1 MTQSHMCSPFHT
13 WMHFPVL
20 MFRLTF
26 LSTFEPWFIS
36 KRLNRYISR
45 LQTYSDCACPSLSTA
60 QVEQTWNARQAV
72 FSNRIAVN
80 KNSRLILL
88 KADTATYVTQSKIT
102 IQLNYIFYTNIIPIL
117 IFYTNIFYT
126 NCRITIITNIWR
138 SRTFFPQSLIPFHF
152 LFLVFFLPL
161 NLDYFAKAKRY
172 SQRLK
177 ASSRFTNLGRTKN

>member
-1 MTQSHMCSPFHT
+1 MAGEMTQSHMCSPFHT
-13 WMHFPVL
+13 WVHFPVL

-60 QVEQTWNARQAV
+60 QVEQTWNARQSV

-102 IQLNYIFYTNIIPIL
+102 IQLNYIFYTN
-117 IFYTNIFYT
+117 
-126 NCRITIITNIWR
+126 CRITIITNIWR
-138 SRTFFPQSLIPFHF
+138 SRTFFPQSLSTFRF
-152 LFLVFFLPL
+152 LFLVFF
-161 NLDYFAKAKRY
+161 FASKFGLFHK
-172 SQRLK
+172 S
-177 ASSRFTNLGRTKN
+177 

>member
-13 WMHFPVL
+13 WVHFPVL

-36 KRLNRYISR
+36 KRLNRFISR

-60 QVEQTWNARQAV
+60 PTSWADLKCKAV

-102 IQLNYIFYTNIIPIL
+102 IQLNYIFYTN
-117 IFYTNIFYT
+117 
-126 NCRITIITNIWR
+126 CRITIITNIWR
-138 SRTFFPQSLIPFHF
+138 SRTFFPQSLSPFRF

-161 NLDYFAKAKRY
+161 NLDYLTKAKRY

-177 ASSRFTNLGRTKN
+177 GSSRFINLGRTKT

>member
-13 WMHFPVL
+13 WVHFPVL

-60 QVEQTWNARQAV
+60 QVEQTWNARQSV
-72 FSNRIAVN
+72 FGNRIAVN

-102 IQLNYIFYTNIIPIL
+102 IQLNYIFYTN
-117 IFYTNIFYT
+117 
-126 NCRITIITNIWR
+126 CRITKITNIWR
-138 SRTFFPQSLIPFHF
+138 SRTFFPQSLSPFRF
-152 LFLVFFLPL
+152 LFLVFF
-161 NLDYFAKAKRY
+161 FASKFGLFHK
-172 SQRLK
+172 S
-177 ASSRFTNLGRTKN
+177 

>member
-13 WMHFPVL
+13 WVHFPVL

-60 QVEQTWNARQAV
+60 TAV

-102 IQLNYIFYTNIIPIL
+102 IQLNYIFYTN
-117 IFYTNIFYT
+117 
-126 NCRITIITNIWR
+126 CRITIITNIWR
-138 SRTFFPQSLIPFHF
+138 SRTFFQQSLSPFLF

-177 ASSRFTNLGRTKN
+177 ASSRFINLGRTKN

>member
-13 WMHFPVL
+13 WVHFPVL

-60 QVEQTWNARQAV
+60 QVEQTWNARQSV

-102 IQLNYIFYTNIIPIL
+102 IQLNYIFYTN
-117 IFYTNIFYT
+117 
-126 NCRITIITNIWR
+126 CR
-138 SRTFFPQSLIPFHF
+138 SRTFFPQSLSTFRF

-161 NLDYFAKAKRY
+161 NLDYFTKAKRY

-177 ASSRFTNLGRTKN
+177 GSSRFINLGRTKN

>member
-13 WMHFPVL
+13 WVHFPVL

-60 QVEQTWNARQAV
+60 QVEQTWNARQSV

-102 IQLNYIFYTNIIPIL
+102 IQLNYIFYTN
-117 IFYTNIFYT
+117 
-126 NCRITIITNIWR
+126 CRITIITNIWR
-138 SRTFFPQSLIPFHF
+138 SRTFFPQSLFSISFPFSS
-152 LFLVFFLPL
+152 LF
-161 NLDYFAKAKRY
+161 FASKFGLFHK
-172 SQRLK
+172 S
-177 ASSRFTNLGRTKN
+177 

>member
-1 MTQSHMCSPFHT
+1 MAGEMTQSHMCSPFHT
-13 WMHFPVL
+13 WVHFPVL

-26 LSTFEPWFIS
+26 LITFEPWFIS

-102 IQLNYIFYTNIIPIL
+102 IQLNYIFYTN
-117 IFYTNIFYT
+117 
-126 NCRITIITNIWR
+126 CRITIITNIWR
-138 SRTFFPQSLIPFHF
+138 SRYFLSTISFSISFPFSSLFFCL
-152 LFLVFFLPL
+152 
-161 NLDYFAKAKRY
+161 
-172 SQRLK
+172 
-177 ASSRFTNLGRTKN
+177 

>member
-13 WMHFPVL
+13 WVHFPVL

-45 LQTYSDCACPSLSTA
+45 LQTYSDCACSSLSTA
-60 QVEQTWNARQAV
+60 QVEQTWNARQSV

-102 IQLNYIFYTNIIPIL
+102 IQLNYIFYTN
-117 IFYTNIFYT
+117 
-126 NCRITIITNIWR
+126 CRITIITNIWR
-138 SRTFFPQSLIPFHF
+138 SRTFFPQSLSTFRF
-152 LFLVFFLPL
+152 LFLVFF
-161 NLDYFAKAKRY
+161 FASKFGLFHK
-172 SQRLK
+172 S
-177 ASSRFTNLGRTKN
+177 